1 MTVWLDGVAFK
12 TLVRSQQE
20 AVKSPFKLKFFT
32 EPRPQYRTNPL
43 RLKPKNQKQS
53 FKSWSVSICDQQ
65 QVMHVKDLCFISWVI
80 QSTINFLMFIPL
92 KLLAKILASAYDF
105 AMNIV
110 VMFINITINK
120 THNIHD
126 SVYAASTYMI
136 L

>member
-1 MTVWLDGVAFK
+1 
-12 TLVRSQQE
+12 
-20 AVKSPFKLKFFT
+20 
-32 EPRPQYRTNPL
+32 
-43 RLKPKNQKQS
+43 
-53 FKSWSVSICDQQ
+53 
-65 QVMHVKDLCFISWVI
+65 MHVKDLCFISLVI
-80 QSTINFLMFIPL
+80 QSTINFLMLIPL

-126 SVYAASTYMI
+126 SVYAASTYII